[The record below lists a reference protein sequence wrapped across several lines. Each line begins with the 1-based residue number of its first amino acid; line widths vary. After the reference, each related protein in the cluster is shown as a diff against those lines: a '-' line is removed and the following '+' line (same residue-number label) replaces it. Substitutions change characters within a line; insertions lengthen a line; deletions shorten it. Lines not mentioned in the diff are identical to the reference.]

1 MIATFLCI
9 IKWGDKHDRIYIDWT
24 HFFCNHT
31 IAYFFLS
38 KDRVKEVEEQV
49 EQLTLSTMQQLYEIK
64 SELKRLKKSCLS
76 EWSCFSTEEQIW
88 HLHKQGWTKE
98 QIARKLNMPIDEVN
112 IVIAR
117 NER

>member
-1 MIATFLCI
+1 MTNMIEYTLIGLISFAI
-9 IKWGDKHDRIYIDWT
+9 ILLLIS
-24 HFFCNHT
+24 FFQ
-31 IAYFFLS
+31 

-64 SELKRLKKSCLS
+64 KRVKALEEELLVGMEL
-76 EWSCFSTEEQIW
+76 FSTEEQIW
-88 HLHKQGWTKE
+88 SLHKQGWTKE

>member
-1 MIATFLCI
+1 MIEYTLIGLISFAI
-9 IKWGDKHDRIYIDWT
+9 ILLLIS
-24 HFFCNHT
+24 FFQ
-31 IAYFFLS
+31 

-64 SELKRLKKSCLS
+64 KRVKALEEELLVGMEL
-76 EWSCFSTEEQIW
+76 FSTEEQIW
-88 HLHKQGWTKE
+88 SLHKQGWTKE

-117 NER
+117 NKR

>member
-1 MIATFLCI
+1 MIEYTLIGLISFAI
-9 IKWGDKHDRIYIDWT
+9 ILLLIS
-24 HFFCNHT
+24 FFQ
-31 IAYFFLS
+31 

-64 SELKRLKKSCLS
+64 KRVKALEEELLVGMEL
-76 EWSCFSTEEQIW
+76 FSTEEQIW

-117 NER
+117 NKR

>member
-1 MIATFLCI
+1 MTDMIEYTLIGLISFAI
-9 IKWGDKHDRIYIDWT
+9 ILLLIS
-24 HFFCNHT
+24 FFQ
-31 IAYFFLS
+31 
-38 KDRVKEVEEQV
+38 KDRAKEVEEQV

-64 SELKRLKKSCLS
+64 KRVKALEEELLVGMEL
-76 EWSCFSTEEQIW
+76 FSTEEQIC

-112 IVIAR
+112 IMIAR

>member
-1 MIATFLCI
+1 MIEYTLIGLISFAI
-9 IKWGDKHDRIYIDWT
+9 ILLLIS
-24 HFFCNHT
+24 FFQ
-31 IAYFFLS
+31 

-64 SELKRLKKSCLS
+64 KRVKALEEELLVGMEL
-76 EWSCFSTEEQIW
+76 FSIEEQIW

-117 NER
+117 NKR

>member
-1 MIATFLCI
+1 MIEYTLIGLISFAI
-9 IKWGDKHDRIYIDWT
+9 ILLLIS
-24 HFFCNHT
+24 FFQ
-31 IAYFFLS
+31 

-64 SELKRLKKSCLS
+64 KRVKALEEELLVGMEL
-76 EWSCFSTEEQIW
+76 FSTEEQIC

-117 NER
+117 NKR

>member
-1 MIATFLCI
+1 MIEYTLIGLISFAI
-9 IKWGDKHDRIYIDWT
+9 ILLLIS
-24 HFFCNHT
+24 FFQ
-31 IAYFFLS
+31 

-64 SELKRLKKSCLS
+64 KRVKALEEELLVGMEL
-76 EWSCFSTEEQIW
+76 FSTEEQIW
-88 HLHKQGWTKE
+88 SLHKQGWTKE

>member
-1 MIATFLCI
+1 MIEYTLIGLISFAI
-9 IKWGDKHDRIYIDWT
+9 ILLLIS
-24 HFFCNHT
+24 FFQ
-31 IAYFFLS
+31 

-64 SELKRLKKSCLS
+64 KRVKALEEELLVGMGL
-76 EWSCFSTEEQIW
+76 FSTEEQIW

-117 NER
+117 NKR

>member
-1 MIATFLCI
+1 MTNMIEYTLIGLISFAI
-9 IKWGDKHDRIYIDWT
+9 ILLLIS
-24 HFFCNHT
+24 FFQ
-31 IAYFFLS
+31 

-64 SELKRLKKSCLS
+64 KRVKALEEELLVGMEL
-76 EWSCFSTEEQIW
+76 FSTEEQIW
-88 HLHKQGWTKE
+88 SLHKQGWTKE

-117 NER
+117 NKR